1 MRSRIGAWCT
11 VSPVRRT
18 GRRSQASST
27 MRCAGAPRVPTSWV
41 INTRARCC
49 SACCG
54 SSASSTAKRSRRAP
68 MAAALRRRKAAAIGA
83 RRDRFAVELA
93 LEPQHAEQHRAR
105 VLITHDV
112 GTRGAPAQ
120 RIVDE
125 ACDRRPVRRTG
136 ETVHQAPILERIRR
150 RTTLR
155 LDVGDHFDGRG
166 NASAGRHQIP
176 SRMRIMKISHMIVRT
191 NAPSP
196 NTGPRRFTSLS
207 VTWM

>member
-1 MRSRIGAWCT
+1 LG
-11 VSPVRRT
+11 VS
-18 GRRSQASST
+18 
-27 MRCAGAPRVPTSWV
+27 
-41 INTRARCC
+41 I
-49 SACCG
+49 
-54 SSASSTAKRSRRAP
+54 K
-68 MAAALRRRKAAAIGA
+68 RKA
-83 RRDRFAVELA
+83 
-93 LEPQHAEQHRAR
+93 Q
-105 VLITHDV
+105 T
-112 GTRGAPAQ
+112 
-120 RIVDE
+120 
-125 ACDRRPVRRTG
+125 DRRPAREHGIEVREGSAGPFPFRLDRVDPQIEWRACRQRCGFGYALLAEDAGEMGIEPLRVIARDPRWRTG

-150 RTTLR
+150 RTTLC